1 MPRESVFSGVVSH
14 SRRYDIEHSFSYPVW
29 MVMALMSGEAAAS
42 GRVLSRWLRPRAEK
56 YLTREKVEAL
66 VGEALDNARDT
77 VWLLTQPSLVGRSFN
92 PVSFYFVM
100 RGDEIRWIIAHI
112 TNTPWDESH
121 CYVLPQ
127 QGENRWQFNKE
138 FHVSPFMP
146 MELRYDWKFRVGT
159 DHIAIDMKLF
169 DADTK
174 VFRASLKL
182 ARRPNGKFAV
192 LKWRGLNPLQ
202 NVRTLVRIY
211 YQAALLKFKGAR
223 FYDHPHSNSA
233 R

>member
-1 MPRESVFSGVVSH
+1 MRSWQVRANVQPEDAGMPQESVFSGVVSH

-92 PVSFYFVM
+92 PVSFYFVI

-127 QGENRWQFNKE
+127 QGETVGSSTRSFTSLPSCRWNCA
-138 FHVSPFMP
+138 MT
-146 MELRYDWKFRVGT
+146 G
-159 DHIAIDMKLF
+159 
-169 DADTK
+169 
-174 VFRASLKL
+174 
-182 ARRPNGKFAV
+182 
-192 LKWRGLNPLQ
+192 
-202 NVRTLVRIY
+202 
-211 YQAALLKFKGAR
+211 
-223 FYDHPHSNSA
+223 NSA
-233 R
+233 LAQITLRSI